1 MSIAPIAS
9 AGAFNAASG
18 AAAPALSAGGP
29 SAGVSQVGYGAS
41 LGQVSGF
48 EAALARATPSA
59 GAPAGDSS
67 MLRSL
72 MKPLDQM
79 DERASGIASK
89 AAQFVTGSEMTP
101 GDMIMMTVRC
111 QEFMFQC
118 QLTSNAANRTSDG
131 LQQLFRQQG

>member
-1 MSIAPIAS
+1 MSPVSVGAVAAS
-9 AGAFNAASG
+9 AGPSAVQS
-18 AAAPALSAGGP
+18 AAAQSATA
-29 SAGVSQVGYGAS
+29 SHQLGYGAS
-41 LGQVSGF
+41 VGQQAGF
-48 EAALARATPSA
+48 EAALARASAPSGPSA
-59 GAPAGDSS
+59 ADSG
-67 MLRSL
+67 MMRAM

-79 DERASGIASK
+79 DDRAASIASK
-89 AAQFVTGSEMTP
+89 AAQFVSGTEMTP

>member
-1 MSIAPIAS
+1 MSVTPIAP
-9 AGAFNAASG
+9 AGAFNPASAAASPG
-18 AAAPALSAGGP
+18 LGAGGV
-29 SAGVSQVGYGAS
+29 SSGVAQVGYGAS
-41 LGQVSGF
+41 LSQVAGF
-48 EAALARATPSA
+48 EAALARAMPAS
-59 GAPAGDSS
+59 GAPAADSG
-67 MLRSL
+67 MLRTL

-79 DERASGIASK
+79 DERAAEIAGK
-89 AAQFVTGSEMTP
+89 AAQFVSGAEMTP